1 MNYLPQ
7 LTGLRGLAAWWIV
20 FFHFREALPLSADS
34 FFYRLTAQG
43 HLAVDFFFIL
53 SGFIIFINYGK
64 SFGHFSKE
72 ALFEFLVKRL
82 ARIYPLH
89 LFVLLLFLI
98 NPLAIS
104 TSSTVGIVGERYTPV
119 DFFASLF
126 LVQTWGGF
134 NALSWNIPA
143 WSISAEMGA
152 YLTFPLLVA
161 AINRLRPTLLPHLV
175 AIGLLCMGVALLFK
189 LNGYSSLGD
198 GISQI
203 GLARCVMEFAIG
215 AVLGNFFLHNTAD
228 LPRYKQALFV
238 FLLSFPLLA
247 YYFHLP
253 DYAFWPALFAA
264 LVLFFAIPSAG
275 ASYLLGKGAL
285 FYLGEISYSTY
296 LIHYFIKDWVKFL
309 STDVSWM
316 QFVVYLV
323 LVFACSVLLYRA
335 VEVPGRKGLTRLLL
349 KRRLNHA

>member
-20 FFHFREALPLSADS
+20 FFHFREALPLPTDS
-34 FFYRLTAQG
+34 LFYRLTAQG

-64 SFGHFSKE
+64 SFEHFSKE

-104 TSSTVGIVGERYTPV
+104 TSSTAGIVGERYAPV
-119 DFFASLF
+119 DFLASLF
-126 LVQTWGGF
+126 LIQTWGGF

-152 YLTFPLLVA
+152 YLIFPLLVA
-161 AINRLRPTLLPHLV
+161 AINRLRPSLLPQLV
-175 AIGLLCMGVALLFK
+175 AIGLLCIGVALLFK
-189 LNGYSSLGD
+189 VNGYSSLGD

-203 GLARCVMEFAIG
+203 GLARCIMEFSIG
-215 AVLGNFFLHNTAD
+215 AALGNFFLQNTAD
-228 LPRYKQALFV
+228 LVRYKLPLLVFV
-238 FLLSFPLLA
+238 LGFSLLA
-247 YYFHLP
+247 YVYPVP
-253 DYAFWPALFAA
+253 DYAFWPATFAA
-264 LVLFFAIPSAG
+264 LVLFFSIPSDWAN
-275 ASYLLGKGAL
+275 SLLGKGAL

-309 STDVSWM
+309 STDASWV
-316 QFVVYLV
+316 QFIVYLI
-323 LVFACSVLLYRA
+323 LVFACSVILYRT
-335 VEVPGRKGLTRLLL
+335 VEVPGRKGLARLLL
-349 KRRLNHA
+349 RRYLNHA